1 MGCTTKLRSRINNHR
16 SCIRLG
22 RVPRDCYR
30 LYEHFAFAGHTE
42 ESFRVTILDTTASN
56 SLEDH
61 EEVWIDRLRTV
72 FPDGL
77 NVNHRS
83 NINRF

>member
-1 MGCTTKLRSRINNHR
+1 MGCTTNLRSRINNHR

-30 LYEHFAFAGHTE
+30 LYQHFTVVGHTE
-42 ESFRVTILDTTASN
+42 KSFRVTILDTTSPA
-56 SLEDH
+56 SLEGH
-61 EEVWIDRLRTV
+61 EEVWIDRLRTIY
-72 FPDGL
+72 PDGL
-77 NVNHRS
+77 NVNRRS